1 MAVQSDTS
9 RISYAGNNSTSTSYA
24 VPFVFLENA
33 HLKAIAKTSAG
44 VETVVTLT
52 NHAGAGNVNGGT
64 VRTSVAIPATS
75 TLTIYRDVPI
85 TQTTTYAEGGDFPAA
100 SHERALDKLTQISQ
114 QNARKL
120 GSALRLSE
128 ANQIGELNPPL
139 TNQQH
144 ILSSVGGA
152 PPSWQ
157 ALPSL
162 SIGPVIATGS
172 TTARSVQDRFADVIN
187 VKDFGAVA
195 NCTAQGVG
203 TDVVPALVA
212 AVNYAVSTIGNGAHI
227 VLPAGRYRAA
237 TSGVLNLQGKV
248 GITISLEGVITP
260 DAITASVITVENGE
274 ALHLS
279 ASIYEGGIFN
289 GWNAAQPFGPCNYGT
304 TRDVAA
310 SGGQEMFLL
319 RGLRNFRVDLHAHS
333 YAGRLVRTSERAN
346 ASHPFTQAIKGTIVT
361 ERSMSDFS
369 KPRVAQCLWADY
381 GTAPAAGNWGSLER
395 LVCDF
400 DYWGP
405 VWKGLTDVEV
415 SLIDAAFSQSGVK
428 FYGCYAITGSVWYI
442 GDVDSIGS
450 DNHLE
455 FGTHN
460 GTGCAF
466 VNVPSIRFLNAG
478 NGMVADQLF
487 NAEFT
492 VHHIAPSASLPFAT
506 VASLNNCDQVRC
518 TVWAFGYGASLL
530 SITGNGTD
538 NITANA
544 DSVSAILSSFSTSIG
559 SDVLGAVRLTPS
571 TNNVTSGTSS
581 VVVGGTGYVLI
592 ENPIM
597 GGIVGSHHFDI
608 TSSGNS
614 VYIHGGFISPTPN
627 AYKTQAP
634 RAISF
639 ANGVASL
646 IPQNIRSNEGA
657 VVAGAGGSFSFGID
671 AAGFQNYAP
680 LAQIKGN
687 LINSAGTELQGGVKL
702 QVRPTGSAGQV
713 LTDALTVSA
722 TSTDGETYATLTA
735 RISGSNVDKRVK
747 VGAAGSGPSGTG
759 RALFV
764 DN

>member
-1 MAVQSDTS
+1 M
-9 RISYAGNNSTSTSYA
+9 
-24 VPFVFLENA
+24 
-33 HLKAIAKTSAG
+33 AKTIPQLTDAT
-44 VETVVTLT
+44 TVNAADELIIQQGGITKRAT
-52 NHAGAGNVNGGT
+52 GAELAKGLNTINGT
-64 VRTSVAIPATS
+64 V
-75 TLTIYRDVPI
+75 
-85 TQTTTYAEGGDFPAA
+85 
-100 SHERALDKLTQISQ
+100 
-114 QNARKL
+114 
-120 GSALRLSE
+120 
-128 ANQIGELNPPL
+128 
-139 TNQQH
+139 
-144 ILSSVGGA
+144 
-152 PPSWQ
+152 
-157 ALPSL
+157 
-162 SIGPVIATGS
+162 
-172 TTARSVQDRFADVIN
+172 N
-187 VKDFGAVA
+187 VKDFGAVSD
-195 NCTAQGVG
+195 CSGQGTG
-203 TDVVPALVA
+203 TDVIPAILA
-212 AVNYAVSTIGNGAHI
+212 AVNYAVSTIGDGAH
-227 VLPAGRYRAA
+227 VLLPQGRYRAA
-237 TSGVLNLQGKV
+237 TACTLNLQGKIGV
-248 GITISLEGVITP
+248 RLEFEGVITP
-260 DAITASVITVENGE
+260 DAVAASVITIENGE

-333 YAGRLVRTSERAN
+333 YAGRLVRTSERSN
-346 ASHPFTQAIKGTIVT
+346 AAHPTTQAIKGTIVT
-361 ERSMSDFS
+361 ERALGDLS
-369 KPRVAQCLWADY
+369 KPRVAQSLWADY
-381 GTAPAAGNWGSLER
+381 GTAARAGNWGSLER

-405 VWKGLTDVEV
+405 VWKDLSDIEL
-415 SLIDAAFSQSGVK
+415 SLVDAAFAKTGLK
-428 FYGCYAITGSVWYI
+428 FYGCNVITGSVWYI
-442 GDVDSIGS
+442 GDVDTIGS

-455 FGTHN
+455 FGKHN
-460 GTGCAF
+460 GVGCAF

-478 NGMVADQLF
+478 NGMVADELA

-597 GGIVGSHHFDI
+597 TGIAGSHHFDI
-608 TSSGNS
+608 TSGGNS
-614 VYIHGGFISPTPN
+614 VYIHGGVITSTPN

-634 RAISF
+634 RGVSF
-639 ANGVASL
+639 ASGVTSL

-657 VVAGAGGSFSFGID
+657 VIAGAGGSFSFGID

-680 LAQIKGN
+680 MAQVKGN
-687 LINSAGTELQGGVKL
+687 LINSAGTELQGGLKL
-702 QVRPTGSAGQV
+702 QVRPTGAAGQAF
-713 LTDALTVSA
+713 TDALTVSS

-735 RISGSNVDKRVK
+735 RIGGSNVERRVK
-747 VGAAGSGPSGTG
+747 VGASGSGPSGTG